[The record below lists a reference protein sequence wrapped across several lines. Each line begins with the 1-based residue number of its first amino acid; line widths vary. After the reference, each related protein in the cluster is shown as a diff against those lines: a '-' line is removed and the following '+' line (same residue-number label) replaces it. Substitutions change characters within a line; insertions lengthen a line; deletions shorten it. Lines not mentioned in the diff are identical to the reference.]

1 MKRITI
7 DLADEIYREL
17 KMHCADKDVRMA
29 DVIRRLLEEYLRPA
43 KKKKQ

>member
-17 KMHCADKDVRMA
+17 KMHCADKDIRMA
-29 DVIRRLLEEYLRPA
+29 DVVRKLLEDYLKAA